1 MSNNPK
7 FTPRTKHIAIKYH
20 RFCKHV
26 KTFANPDGFIEIEYC
41 STEDQ
46 VADVFTKPVQ
56 DDIFIKLRS
65 KMLNSHIMRECENN
79 VSNVT

>member
-7 FTPRTKHIAIKYH
+7 FTPRMKHIAIKYH
-20 RFCKHV
+20 HFWNHV
-26 KTFANPDGFIEIEYC
+26 KTFANLDGFIEIKYC

-56 DDIFIKLRS
+56 NDIFFKHRL
-65 KMLNSHIMRECENN
+65 KMLNW
-79 VSNVT
+79 